1 MKKSKRW
8 AEKIYNF
15 KNYSSKYRKII
26 SGSIKHYIVAKKI
39 GASP

>member
-1 MKKSKRW
+1 MKKSKRR

-15 KNYSSKYRKII
+15 KNYSSKYRKS
-26 SGSIKHYIVAKKI
+26 SGIKHHIVAKKI